1 MATEGD
7 AETEVGTLGVSV
19 GISVRV
25 VCAADGDASI
35 FVVVI
40 SDVTVSLSVVVG
52 TVVESCVVDGKSAGA
67 GTVPEVILA
76 AEVIGCLIVLAVDT
90 AVVDVVR
97 VVDGVPV
104 VAVLLVAGMT
114 VSAVV
119 FAGTGTSEGL

>member
-1 MATEGD
+1 M
-7 AETEVGTLGVSV
+7 GTLGVGV
-19 GISVRV
+19 EISVRV
-25 VCAADGDASI
+25 GCAADGEASFCAI
-35 FVVVI
+35 VVP
-40 SDVTVSLSVVVG
+40 DVTVSLVVVVG
-52 TVVESCVVDGKSAGA
+52 TVIESCVVDGKGAGS

-76 AEVIGCLIVLAVDT
+76 AEVIGCLIVLAADT
-90 AVVDVVR
+90 ALVDVVR

>member
-19 GISVRV
+19 GISVKV
-25 VCAADGDASI
+25 GCAADGDASV
-35 FVVVI
+35 FVVVV
-40 SDVTVSLSVVVG
+40 SDGTVSLVVVVG
-52 TVVESCVVDGKSAGA
+52 TVVESCVVDGKGAGA

-90 AVVDVVR
+90 AIVDVR